1 MGWHATHVRVPS
13 RDGVELAVH
22 DLGGG
27 DHGRPP
33 LLLAHATGLLAR
45 AYQPLADRLTDAFHV
60 WGVDLRAHGE
70 STTPENGDL
79 SWPRMA
85 DDVLAVVD
93 ELTPPTGRPYAVGH
107 SMGGAALVLAELA
120 RPGTFERLYL
130 YEPVLIPAGLL
141 PAEAEDNPMSAA
153 ARRRRPSFETRAS
166 AYENYAGKPPLDEM
180 SEASLQAY
188 VEHGLVDQ
196 ADGTVALACTP
207 DHEAETFAGAAVA
220 GAFERLAEVACPV
233 VVARGSLD
241 SPGPAGFAE
250 QAAAALPHGTLVVLD
265 GLGHFGPLADEDA
278 VARSIREAFAPGT

>member
-22 DLGGG
+22 DLGGDG
-27 DHGRPP
+27 PP

-45 AYQPLADRLTDAFHV
+45 AYQPLADRIAGDFHV
-60 WGVDLRAHGE
+60 WGVDLRAHGA
-70 STTPENGDL
+70 STAPANGDL

-85 DDVLAVVD
+85 DDVLAAVD
-93 ELTPPTGRPYAVGH
+93 ELASATERRPYAVGH

-130 YEPVLIPAGLL
+130 YEPVLIPAGML
-141 PAEAEDNPMSAA
+141 PADPGDNPMSAA
-153 ARRRRPSFETRAS
+153 ARRRRPSFESRAS

-188 VEHGLVDQ
+188 VEHGLIDQ
-196 ADGTVALACTP
+196 DDGTVALACTP

-220 GAFERLAEVACPV
+220 GTFERLAEVACTV
-233 VVARGSLD
+233 TIARGSLD
-241 SPGPAGFAE
+241 SPGPAGFAAE
-250 QAAAALPHGTLVVLD
+250 AAAALPHGTLVVLE

-278 VARSIREAFAPGT
+278 VARSIREAFASAT

>member
-27 DHGRPP
+27 DHGGPP
-33 LLLAHATGLLAR
+33 LLLAHATGLPAR
-45 AYQPLADRLTDAFHV
+45 AYQPLADLLSDAFHV

-70 STTPENGDL
+70 SAPPVNGDL

-85 DDVLAVVD
+85 DDVLAAVD
-93 ELTPPTGRPYAVGH
+93 EITPAAGRPYALGH
-107 SMGGAALVLAELA
+107 SMGGAALALAELA

-141 PAEAEDNPMSAA
+141 PAQAEDNPMSAA
-153 ARRRRPSFETRAS
+153 ARRRRPSFPDRAS

-180 SEASLQAY
+180 SEASLRAY

-196 ADGTVALACTP
+196 DDGTVALACTP
-207 DHEAETFAGAAVA
+207 DHEAETFAGAATA
-220 GAFERLAEVACPV
+220 GAFERLAEIDCPV

-241 SPGPAGFAE
+241 SPGPAGFAA
-250 QAAAALPHGTLVVLD
+250 QAAAALPHGSLVVLD

>member
-22 DLGGG
+22 DLGG
-27 DHGRPP
+27 DDARPP

-45 AYQPLADRLTDAFHV
+45 AYQPLADRLHDAFHV
-60 WGVDLRAHGE
+60 WGVDLRAHG
-70 STTPENGDL
+70 SSRAPANGDL

-85 DDVLAVVD
+85 VDVLAAVD
-93 ELTPPTGRPYAVGH
+93 GLDLERRPYAVGH

-141 PAEAEDNPMSAA
+141 PATAEDNPMSAA
-153 ARRRRPSFETRAS
+153 ARRRRPSFPDRAT

-180 SEASLQAY
+180 SQASLQAY

-207 DHEAETFAGAAVA
+207 DHEAETFAGAATA
-220 GAFERLAEVACPV
+220 GAFERLAEIACPV
-233 VVARGSLD
+233 VVARGGLD
-241 SPGPAGFAE
+241 SPGPAGFAAD
-250 QAAAALPHGTLVVLD
+250 AAAALPQGRLVVLD

-278 VARSIREAFAPGT
+278 VARSIRDAFDPGA